1 MPLQTND
8 MGNRDPAMGFRQK
21 RSKRQRRRAHPGTQQ
36 ATFRGYSER
45 SPNTYVAGVRCPQGA
60 RNMIIPRNKNQA
72 RFAYGNG

>member
-21 RSKRQRRRAHPGTQQ
+21 RSKRQRRRAHPGT
-36 ATFRGYSER
+36 
-45 SPNTYVAGVRCPQGA
+45 PNTYVAGVRCPQGA